1 MHALRKV
8 AAPAAALVLA
18 AARAGAADA
27 PDSALH
33 GDARVR
39 LELRDSTLPDAAS
52 HRLLL
57 RARAGVTATPA
68 PGLSLG
74 LGLTTA
80 GPDAAR
86 VTDVELGHG
95 PPPRPVALD
104 QAWIAWRPD
113 AVPGLALTA
122 GRMNQPLLCV
132 QDLLYDGDWRPD
144 GFAASWSPRPRGPWR
159 PHVRAGAL
167 WLTGT
172 DLDDLALGAA
182 QAAAE
187 WRRGDEWRFLG
198 GAGFHAFEDTAGR
211 DAPAADG
218 PAAGNSTWTGGRC
231 APCGRPA
238 LTRDYRVAEAF
249 AQLTW
254 DPWVPVTVY
263 GQALRNTATS
273 DEAAGWL
280 AGVTLGRARAVGA
293 VEIGWNVRR
302 LEADATLA
310 AAADSDFAGGG
321 TDVEGHKV
329 YVRCHVVRD
338 VLAGLT
344 WFDGVRDPDGA
355 RLRERLGWIDVTV
368 RF

>member
-1 MHALRKV
+1 MS
-8 AAPAAALVLA
+8 PAA
-18 AARAGAADA
+18 GA
-27 PDSALH
+27 PDSAFH
-33 GDARVR
+33 GDGRVR
-39 LELRDSTLPDAAS
+39 LELRDSDLADAAS

-57 RARAGVTATPA
+57 RVRAGANVTLA
-68 PGLSLG
+68 PGLALG

-80 GPDAAR
+80 GADEAR
-86 VTDVELGHG
+86 VTDVEPGDG
-95 PPPRPVALD
+95 PLSRPVALD

-122 GRMNQPLLCV
+122 GRMNQPMLCV
-132 QDLLYDGDWRPD
+132 QDLVYDGDWRPD
-144 GFAASWSPRPRGPWR
+144 GVAAAWSPGVRGPWR

-167 WLTGT
+167 WLTGSAT
-172 DLDDLALGAA
+172 DDLALAAA

-187 WRRGDEWRFLG
+187 WRRGEEWRVLG

-211 DAPAADG
+211 EAPAADSR
-218 PAAGNSTWTGGRC
+218 AAGNSTRTCGSG
-231 APCGRPA
+231 APCGRA
-238 LTRDYRVAEAF
+238 VLSQDYRVAEAF

-263 GQALRNTATS
+263 GQALRNTAAS
-273 DEAAGWL
+273 DETAGWL

-293 VEIGWNVRR
+293 VEAGWNVRR

-329 YVRCHVVRD
+329 FVRWHAVRD
-338 VLAGLT
+338 VIAGLT
-344 WFDGVRDPDGA
+344 WFDGVRDPDGD
-355 RLRERLGWIDVTV
+355 RRRERLGWIDVLV